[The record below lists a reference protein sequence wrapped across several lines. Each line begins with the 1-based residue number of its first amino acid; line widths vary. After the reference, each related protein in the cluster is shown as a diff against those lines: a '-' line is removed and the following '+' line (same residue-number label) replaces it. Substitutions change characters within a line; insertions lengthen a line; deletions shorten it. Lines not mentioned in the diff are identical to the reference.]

1 MYKCTFLSQAGGG
14 FDEDGDQDEEERD
27 GEERDGDTPSQED
40 TDTHVEVGTF
50 IVHV

>member
-27 GEERDGDTPSQED
+27 GDTPSQED
-40 TDTHVEVGTF
+40 TDAHVEVGTF